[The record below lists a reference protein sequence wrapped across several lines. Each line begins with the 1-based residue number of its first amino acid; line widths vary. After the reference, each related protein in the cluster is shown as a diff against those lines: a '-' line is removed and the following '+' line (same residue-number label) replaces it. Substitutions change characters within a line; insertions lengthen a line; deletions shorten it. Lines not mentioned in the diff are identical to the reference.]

1 VSWYVDGYKVVIAST
16 FFEPSILPAGSMKKA
31 FVSGISS
38 TVMTTTT
45 KSALLF
51 FKYDHRRL
59 TKDQLLLLRGLLL
72 IFFNSSRSM
81 QAKCPYRKG
90 RQKSIGVSV
99 ACVDWGTK
107 VWTLDD
113 GFVSRGR
120 YLWHIVYLLM
130 K

>member
-59 TKDQLLLLRGLLL
+59 TKDQLLIRDDPHPLNASQRLALN
-72 IFFNSSRSM
+72 FF
-81 QAKCPYRKG
+81 Q
-90 RQKSIGVSV
+90 
-99 ACVDWGTK
+99 
-107 VWTLDD
+107 
-113 GFVSRGR
+113 FV
-120 YLWHIVYLLM
+120 
-130 K
+130 